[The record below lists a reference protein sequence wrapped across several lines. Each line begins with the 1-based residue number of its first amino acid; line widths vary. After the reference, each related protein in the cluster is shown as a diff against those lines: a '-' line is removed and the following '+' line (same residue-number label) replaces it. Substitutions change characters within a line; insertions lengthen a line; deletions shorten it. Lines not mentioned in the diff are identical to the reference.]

1 MERPMTPGEVAEMV
15 RVSCKTVMRA
25 IQSGELEASQLARKR
40 GGWRIMPAAVEE
52 WMQARSNRRR
62 PPRPLPDV
70 SRVEPP
76 VLRRGRRS
84 PASTGS
90 GTLAA

>member
-1 MERPMTPGEVAEMV
+1 MTPSEVAEMV

-25 IQSGELEASQLARKR
+25 IQAGELEASQLARKR

-52 WMQARSNRRR
+52 WMRARSNRRR

-70 SRVEPP
+70 SRVELPI
-76 VLRRGRRS
+76 LHRGGRT
-84 PASTGS
+84 PASS
-90 GTLAA
+90 GGGRLAA

>member
-1 MERPMTPGEVAEMV
+1 MTPGEVAEMV

-25 IQSGELEASQLARKR
+25 IEAGELEASQLARKR

-52 WMQARSNRRR
+52 WMQVRSNRRR

-76 VLRRGRRS
+76 VLRRGGRS
-84 PASTGS
+84 PASSGS
-90 GTLAA
+90 GRLAA